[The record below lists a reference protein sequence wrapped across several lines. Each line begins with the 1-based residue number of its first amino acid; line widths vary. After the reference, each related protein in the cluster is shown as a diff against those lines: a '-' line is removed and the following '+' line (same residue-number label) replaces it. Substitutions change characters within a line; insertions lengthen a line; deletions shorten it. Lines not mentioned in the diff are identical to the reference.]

1 MESAD
6 KTMNKAGMSEM
17 AKARCRRL
25 VISDLS
31 LEDRVRFKLEV
42 FDPRQFQGRRA
53 VRTNFASSQADLM
66 RIKRSLMGMFRIPE
80 YNVMIHSKEE
90 ADANDNEGGVGGNDA
105 SGNAPTVS
113 DSVSTDEAKSEGDT
127 VPVESASSEGTDEGD
142 AVQVRDVL
150 QEEGSLGDNGHGDVD
165 PGSDDDQGSGER

>member
-6 KTMNKAGMSEM
+6 KTMNAAGMSTM

-25 VISDLS
+25 VVSDLS

-53 VRTNFASSQADLM
+53 VRTNFASSQADLR
-66 RIKRSLMGMFRIPE
+66 RIQRSLMGMFRIPE
-80 YNVMIHSKEE
+80 DNVTVHSKEE
-90 ADANDNEGGVGGNDA
+90 TDDTDTGWGDSGSDAGGNA
-105 SGNAPTVS
+105 RTVS
-113 DSVSTDEAKSEGDT
+113 DSVSTDETESEGDT

-142 AVQVRDVL
+142 GVQVRDVL
-150 QEEGSLGDNGHGDVD
+150 QEEGSLGDNGHSDAD
-165 PGSDDDQGSGER
+165 PGSDELQGSGER